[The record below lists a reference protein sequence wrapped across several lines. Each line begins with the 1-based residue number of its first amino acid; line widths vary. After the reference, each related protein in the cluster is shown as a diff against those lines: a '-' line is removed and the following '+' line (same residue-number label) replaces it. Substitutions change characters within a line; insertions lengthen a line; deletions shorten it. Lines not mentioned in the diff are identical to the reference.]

1 MNTKENAPKNTKEE
15 KESIVEKKDGR
26 SNKTT
31 QTKNDLN
38 LFVLQLQ

>member
-15 KESIVEKKDGR
+15 KESIVEKQDGR

-31 QTKNDLN
+31 QTKNH
-38 LFVLQLQ
+38 QSKMI